1 MDRSNQKRGKTF
13 TADQVRHYL
22 GLDND
27 YDDDCSSS
35 SSDNNSQ
42 EDSTLDSTSTSLSDI
57 NVSESDNETII
68 PPSPKRIKSD
78 NSKRG
83 SEKIVTN
90 TCILADFS
98 STCTKQEHGKPSC
111 TVQSICTTPGTNPSP
126 VTLYTTPDTHIFTSA
141 AETDTHLKR
150 TGKHDKQN
158 AVHLLVHEIQ
168 PRTDPTNTVS
178 ETSIYASSNRKEEN
192 DSTCTGT
199 STEQNNSNYSRNTS
213 IEWQH
218 VPEPVFTIQLDIPPI
233 NEESNVNE
241 NTSPI
246 NLPEQEEVPNQNS
259 VPVPSQSP
267 QHQSTVNDNAPENE
281 TILPPESAL
290 QFHLSNGNDLS
301 DIEDQHEYYEVEIEP
316 TPPDITDLYTPIT
329 NFSRD
334 EVNEVDVANGWE
346 KIEPDIT
353 PDYGPFTGIQG
364 INLEGNSREPE
375 DFFNNLF
382 EERMFT
388 IMAEETNNYAR
399 RKIRE
404 IMAGRDH
411 AQQMD
416 HYSHRQH
423 ARLGHWKDLNPS
435 DMKIFTAHLLIMSSV
450 HKPALH
456 NYWSTQTLSRTPFFG
471 QYIGRNKFQEI
482 LWNLHV
488 SDSTDN
494 PPPGSPNHDPLAK
507 VRPLLEMCQTN
518 FKLRYTPGQHISLD
532 ESTMAY
538 KGRVR

>member
-1 MDRSNQKRGKTF
+1 MDGSNPKRGKTF
-13 TADQVRHYL
+13 TAEQVRHYL

-68 PPSPKRIKSD
+68 PPSPKRIKSY
-78 NSKRG
+78 NSKRT
-83 SEKIVTN
+83 SEKIVRS
-90 TCILADFS
+90 TCILAGLS

-111 TVQSICTTPGTNPSP
+111 TVRRICRTPGTNPSP
-126 VTLYTTPDTHIFTSA
+126 SPVTLHTTPHTA
-141 AETDTHLKR
+141 AETDTHLNR
-150 TGKHDKQN
+150 TGNHDKQKS
-158 AVHLLVHEIQ
+158 VHVLAQEMQ
-168 PRTDPTNTVS
+168 PRSDPTNTVS
-178 ETSIYASSNRKEEN
+178 DTFIHSSSNGKEEN
-192 DSTCTGT
+192 HSTCTGT
-199 STEQNNSNYSRNTS
+199 STEQNNLTYSRNTS
-213 IEWQH
+213 IELQP
-218 VPEPVFTIQLDIPPI
+218 VPEHVFTIQLDIPPL
-233 NEESNVNE
+233 NPESIVTD

-246 NLPEQEEVPNQNS
+246 NLPEQ
-259 VPVPSQSP
+259 VPSQSC
-267 QHQSTVNDNAPENE
+267 QHQSTVNDNPPENE
-281 TILPPESAL
+281 TNLPPESPIQYQLA
-290 QFHLSNGNDLS
+290 NDNYLS

-329 NFSRD
+329 NYSRD
-334 EVNEVDVANGWE
+334 QVNEVDVANGWE
-346 KIEPDIT
+346 KIEPDII

-364 INLEGNSREPE
+364 INMDGHSREPE

-388 IMAEETNNYAR
+388 IMAEETNSYAR

-488 SDSTDN
+488 SDSKDN

-518 FKLRYTPGQHISLD
+518 FKLRYTPGKHISLD
-532 ESTMAY
+532 ESTMAF